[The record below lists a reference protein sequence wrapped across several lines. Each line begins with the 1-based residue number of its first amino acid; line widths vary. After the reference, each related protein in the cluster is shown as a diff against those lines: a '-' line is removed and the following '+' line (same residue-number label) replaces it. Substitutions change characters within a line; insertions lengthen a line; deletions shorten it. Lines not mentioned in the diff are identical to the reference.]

1 MFTIFTVNVTENISK
16 YILVNILGNITVL
29 HIRSYIVFT
38 LHAHRYFT
46 VYNYSFAAL
55 YLSFHLNDAI
65 IAMCIIMLQPCCRS
79 AYEKGNLT
87 TA

>member
-1 MFTIFTVNVTENISK
+1 MFTIYTVNVTENIRK

-46 VYNYSFAAL
+46 VIAL
-55 YLSFHLNDAI
+55 QL
-65 IAMCIIMLQPCCRS
+65 CICLF
-79 AYEKGNLT
+79 T
-87 TA
+87 